1 MFVVMMAMLMA
12 VAIFILAVLGQIAQ
26 ILQLTH
32 SAAAA
37 FTLVLVFMFV
47 LMMMFVSATAG
58 AAALFFFVHR
68 IYSFDA

>member
-32 SAAAA
+32 GTAAALA
-37 FTLVLVFMFV
+37 LVFMFMLV
-47 LMMMFVSATAG
+47 LVMMFVSATAG